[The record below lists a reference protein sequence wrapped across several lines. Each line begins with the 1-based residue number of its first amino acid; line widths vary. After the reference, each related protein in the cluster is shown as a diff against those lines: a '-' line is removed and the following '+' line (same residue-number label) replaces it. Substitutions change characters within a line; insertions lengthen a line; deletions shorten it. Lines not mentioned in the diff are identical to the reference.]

1 MLCSTRRRALWK
13 GSEQELGVRI
23 VKEKSKKPVTKEHTL
38 NLEFEGI
45 VAQDKL
51 ETAVDPRNQNFQ
63 IKNGIKH

>member
-1 MLCSTRRRALWK
+1 
-13 GSEQELGVRI
+13 
-23 VKEKSKKPVTKEHTL
+23 VKEKSKKPVTKERTL